1 MSEILKKVLLAV
13 DGSDRSLDAVRYAS
27 EILNPENTNV
37 VLFHVMR
44 KIDQAFWDMGINPM
58 GRQQMV
64 GIRAWE
70 RAQIKNAEAFMKKSQ
85 KIFLKEGFPQ
95 ESVMVNIKNRKQ
107 GIARDIIFESKTGGY
122 DAVISGRR
130 GVGKM
135 KGLILGSVANK
146 LAESVTQVPVWLV
159 GKRANTEKI
168 LLGLDASKEAMRAVN
183 YAGTMLGGKNI
194 TVTLMYI
201 IRDRNIFKHQGHLF
215 PPAEQAELILEGKED
230 IEPVFDE
237 AKKRLI
243 REGLEANRID
253 TWTITEVSSR
263 AEALVGQARE
273 KGYGTIIV
281 GRKGLSNIA
290 EFSMGRVCRKVI
302 QMSKGIAVWVVN

>member
-1 MSEILKKVLLAV
+1 M
-13 DGSDRSLDAVRYAS
+13 
-27 EILNPENTNV
+27 

-58 GRQQMV
+58 GLQHMA

-70 RAQIKNAEAFMKKSQ
+70 RTQIEKAQAFMERAQ
-85 KIFLKEGFPQ
+85 NILLREGFTQEFVTVNINDHKEG
-95 ESVMVNIKNRKQ
+95 V
-107 GIARDIIFESKTGGY
+107 ARDIIIELKKGGY

-130 GVGKM
+130 GRGKV
-135 KGLILGSVANK
+135 KGLVLGSVANK
-146 LAESVTQVPVWLV
+146 LVESITYVPVWLV
-159 GKRANTEKI
+159 GKRANPDKI

-183 YAGTMLGGKNI
+183 YTGAMLGASSVA
-194 TVTLMYI
+194 VTLMHI
-201 IRDRNIFKHQGHLF
+201 VRGISIFKHEADLF
-215 PPAEQAELILEGKED
+215 SESEQEELIHEGKKN

-237 AKKRLI
+237 ARQRLI
-243 REGLEANRID
+243 NEGVEADKID
-253 TWTITEVSSR
+253 TWTITDFSSR
-263 AEALVGQARE
+263 AEALVHQARR

-281 GRKGLSNIA
+281 GRKGLSNAA